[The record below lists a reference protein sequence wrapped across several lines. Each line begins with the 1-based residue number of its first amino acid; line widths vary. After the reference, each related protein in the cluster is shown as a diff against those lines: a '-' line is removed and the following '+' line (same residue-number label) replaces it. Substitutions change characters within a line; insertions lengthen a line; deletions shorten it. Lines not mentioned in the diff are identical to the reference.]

1 MKRIK
6 HGSRLD
12 TVDHT
17 RKRNGLANV
26 LDPAHPRRAA
36 LDTHAECAVRNAAV
50 PAQVEIP
57 LKRVLRKL
65 MQRDLLFEK
74 LERGRALTAANHF
87 AITFRREHVDSQRQ
101 LRSFGIARH
110 VKRLYR

>member
-12 TVDHT
+12 AIDHT

-26 LDPAHPRRAA
+26 LDAAHPRRTAFDA
-36 LDTHAECAVRNAAV
+36 HAKSAMRNAAV
-50 PAQVEIP
+50 AAQIEIP
-57 LKRVLRKL
+57 LERLLRQL

-74 LERGRALTAANHF
+74 LERRRTLTTANHF
-87 AITFRREHVDSQRQ
+87 AVTLRREHVNS
-101 LRSFGIARH
+101 
-110 VKRLYR
+110 